1 MGGGTRVTAEDV
13 ARRAGV
19 SRATVSYVLNN
30 HPHQTIPEATKQKV
44 LEAAAALEYTPLASA
59 RILSRGRSDVVVMLI
74 PDWPLGPVL
83 PQVMESVGNGLAP
96 HGLELFLHRCTPGR
110 QVKDLWSAIT
120 PAAVIR
126 VGSLGASEDESLRRS
141 QIGYLLELAN
151 TELER
156 GLVLFPGVQTGQLQ
170 AEHLAAGGHRSI
182 GYAWPADARL
192 EGFATAR
199 LEGVRLACAE
209 LGLDLPNVQP
219 VSFDPE
225 ETSSAISAWREAG
238 ITGICAFNDEL
249 AIGLIHASRA
259 QGLRVPDDVAIVGVD
274 NLPWGALSEPALTT
288 VAPNPEQI
296 GRVITEQV
304 VAGLAGVAPKL
315 DRISSGFISLIVR
328 DSA

>member
-1 MGGGTRVTAEDV
+1 MGGVTRVTAEDV

-30 HPHQTIPEATKQKV
+30 HPHQTIPETTKQRV

-74 PDWPLGPVL
+74 PDWPLGSVL
-83 PQVMESVGNGLAP
+83 PQVMETVGNGLAP

-120 PAAVIR
+120 PAAVVRI
-126 VGSLGASEDESLRRS
+126 GSLGDAEDESLRRS

-156 GLVLFPGVQTGQLQ
+156 GLVLFPGVQTGRLQ
-170 AEHLAAGGHRSI
+170 AEHLAARGHRRI
-182 GYAWPADARL
+182 GYAWPADERL

-199 LEGVRLACAE
+199 LEGVRVTCAE
-209 LGLDLPNVQP
+209 LGLDLPDVEP

-225 ETSSAISAWREAG
+225 QANAAISAWRAAG
-238 ITGICAFNDEL
+238 TTGVCAFNDEL
-249 AIGLIHASRA
+249 AIGLIHSAHA
-259 QGLRVPDDVAIVGVD
+259 QGLRVPGDVAIVGVD

-288 VAPNPEQI
+288 VAPDPDQI

-304 VAGLAGVAPKL
+304 IAGLAGLAAEPAHF
-315 DRISSGFISLIVR
+315 SSTFINLIVR